1 MFSRIFSPKFI
12 YIPSLILLFSSL
24 IFTSTETTENYNS
37 KNFDLFVNESSKSE
51 LTLVKPK
58 YNKFTKTTD
67 YIVLRKDLPITRHVE
82 VSVLEEEKDSFSK
95 VYSEQ
100 GVKFSLE
107 ESFILNVKTSPK
119 YYLFILF
126 LFSSLMLL
134 LSFVHKKETIDD
146 NVAYF
151 EPKIQFIF
159 NKKIYLSLAV
169 ILFVTTSC
177 FYGLM
182 SKTVYDQTSFQNFL
196 KFSDPAQLVL
206 NSPIENPTERTTS
219 FVLSQKNKPYFF
231 DKTFLIIPTEQ
242 VDVFLNSLSKA
253 GIKID
258 LKSSI
263 LHRAYRAPA
272 PFCIILCSL
281 SIILFFVSLIVENE
295 ISSRAKYSNIG
306 NPDSGSGS
314 ENKSDA
320 VLKKLSFNDVA
331 GIDEVK
337 EQIEEVVQLF
347 RDSSKIEEM
356 GGRIPRG
363 VLLNGPPG
371 TGKTLLAK
379 VTACESN
386 ANFIHASGSEFVEMY
401 VGVGAKRVRELFN
414 KARQQAPC
422 IIFIDEIDAV
432 AGKRGLDNNSERE
445 QTLNELLVQMDG
457 FSSKENILVFAAT
470 NQLEK
475 LDSAILRPGRF
486 DRLISVFLPDAKG
499 REKIL
504 KIYLDKTRVKSVK
517 TKQLARSTSG
527 FSGAD
532 LSNLVNEA
540 ILYAARN
547 GKDSICQKDLI
558 WAKDKILMG
567 SERKLSLNT
576 DDLKKTAFH
585 EIGHAFLCKKFNLG
599 KIVNVSIVPRG
610 KALGVT
616 QMESQD
622 TYTISRDRAVDQIA
636 MMMGGRACEKVFF
649 DHYSTGASNDLQ
661 RAYNLARSMVAHW
674 GMSEIGPFGLEES
687 FYKIISEATKSKIE
701 DESLRIVS
709 MAEKRATDMIMENK
723 ALVEAL
729 SLSLFEREVMSEK
742 DMDLIEQKFF
752 NSKKVGS

>member
-24 IFTSTETTENYNS
+24 IFTSTETTEIYNS

-58 YNKFTKTTD
+58 YNNFTKRTNYT
-67 YIVLRKDLPITRHVE
+67 VLRKDLPITRHVE

-95 VYSEQ
+95 GYSEK

-107 ESFILNVKTSPK
+107 ESFILNVKTNPK
-119 YYLFILF
+119 YYLFVSF

-146 NVAYF
+146 NVTYF
-151 EPKIQFIF
+151 KSKIQFIL
-159 NKKIYLSLAV
+159 NKKLYLSLAV

-182 SKTVYDQTSFQNFL
+182 SKTVYDQTNFQNFL
-196 KFSDPAQLVL
+196 KFSDPAQLIL
-206 NSPIENPTERTTS
+206 NSPIENLTERTTS
-219 FVLSQKNKPYFF
+219 FALSQKNKPYFF
-231 DKTFLIIPTEQ
+231 NKTFLIIPTEQ

-253 GIKID
+253 GTKID
-258 LKSSI
+258 LKLSI
-263 LHRAYRAPA
+263 LHRVYSDPV

-281 SIILFFVSLIVENE
+281 SMILFFVSLIVESE

-306 NPDSGSGS
+306 NSDSGA

-320 VLKKLSFNDVA
+320 VSKKLSFNDVA

-486 DRLISVFLPDAKG
+486 DRQISVFLPDAKG

-517 TKQLARSTSG
+517 IKQLARSTSG

-567 SERKLSLNT
+567 SERKLLMNK

-599 KIVNVSIVPRG
+599 KIVNVSIIPRG

-622 TYTISRDRAVDQIA
+622 TYTISRERAVDQIA

-661 RAYNLARSMVAHW
+661 RAYNLARNMVAHW

-687 FYKIISEATKSKIE
+687 FYKITSEATKAKIE

-709 MAEKRATDMIMENK
+709 MAEKKAIDMILENK

-729 SLSLFEREVMSEK
+729 SLSLFEREVISEK

-752 NSKKVGS
+752 NSKKVSS

>member
-1 MFSRIFSPKFI
+1 MFARIFSPTVI

-24 IFTSTETTENYNS
+24 IFTSIETTEIYNS
-37 KNFDLFVNESSKSE
+37 KNFDLFVNESSNSE

-58 YNKFTKTTD
+58 YNNFTKKTNYT
-67 YIVLRKDLPITRHVE
+67 VLRKDLPITRHVE

-100 GVKFSLE
+100 GVKFSFE
-107 ESFILNVKTSPK
+107 ESFILNVKTNPK
-119 YYLFILF
+119 YYLFVSF
-126 LFSSLMLL
+126 LFSSLILL

-146 NVAYF
+146 NVTYF
-151 EPKIQFIF
+151 KSKIQFIL
-159 NKKIYLSLAV
+159 NKKLYLSLAV

-182 SKTVYDQTSFQNFL
+182 SKTVYDQTNFQNFL
-196 KFSDPAQLVL
+196 KFSDPAQLTI
-206 NSPIENPTERTTS
+206 NSPIENLAERTTS
-219 FVLSQKNKPYFF
+219 FTVSQKNKPYFF
-231 DKTFLIIPTEQ
+231 NKTFLIIPTDQ

-253 GIKID
+253 GTKID

-263 LHRAYRAPA
+263 LHRVYSDPV

-281 SIILFFVSLIVENE
+281 SMILFFVSLIVESE
-295 ISSRAKYSNIG
+295 ASSRAKYSNIG
-306 NPDSGSGS
+306 NSDSGA
-314 ENKSDA
+314 ETKSDA
-320 VLKKLSFNDVA
+320 VSKKLSFNDVA

-347 RDSSKIEEM
+347 KDSSKIEEM

-486 DRLISVFLPDAKG
+486 DRQISVFLPDAKG

-517 TKQLARSTSG
+517 IKQLARSTSG

-567 SERKLSLNT
+567 SERKLLMNK

-585 EIGHAFLCKKFNLG
+585 EIGHAFLCKKFDLG
-599 KIVNVSIVPRG
+599 KIVNVSIIPRG

-622 TYTISRDRAVDQIA
+622 TYTISRERAVDQIA

-661 RAYNLARSMVAHW
+661 RAYNLARNMVAHW

-687 FYKIISEATKSKIE
+687 FYKITSEATKAKIE

-709 MAEKRATDMIMENK
+709 MAEKKAIDMILENK

-729 SLSLFEREVMSEK
+729 SLSLFEREVISEK

-752 NSKKVGS
+752 NSKKVSS